1 MAISTLCYRL
11 VCNFRLSR
19 LGGQV
24 YPAVAVHPEHVV
36 AVVVEPFARCDFLN
50 HLFHNLVTLSFT
62 FRYTIFLLLAGWMQL
77 HIRYPFFCVLL
88 VQR

>member
-1 MAISTLCYRL
+1 MC
-11 VCNFRLSR
+11 
-19 LGGQV
+19 LGGHV
-24 YPAVAVHPEHVV
+24 DPAIAVHFEHVV